1 MVVFIVGRTSLNLPF
16 LRYQLEENGQFSTY
30 KSRKTLKYFFGGV
43 GGFIEIFY
51 DLMIVMLM
59 N

>member
-1 MVVFIVGRTSLNLPF
+1 MVVFIVGRTSSNLPF
-16 LRYQLEENGQFSTY
+16 LRYQFEENGQFSTY
-30 KSRKTLKYFFGGV
+30 KSRKTLKYFFGG